1 MRKIKR
7 RKKKLNRPVIDTQL
21 IMKNCGIRK
30 NILTKRQILFLEI
43 CQNDLNLMFY
53 LTHLINISIHF
64 LEKNKNNT
72 WFFILQNK
80 FQKDFFYIEY
90 FQKKMN
96 RSRMDIKLEEL
107 RFIETIRKGHNN
119 RKYYKIQWQ
128 NIDKKIHLRCISGDT
143 PYYTSIIYNSIYNS
157 NKLKSSYNSG
167 LPDGKHAM
175 QFASQTV
182 SYSSRIITRRQDK
195 YIDNTISH
203 WSSLGTPF
211 AKVTTSNIKP
221 LLKKIIKSESDSKEV
236 IKVIDKAFTHINN
249 PEFRF
254 KTKANMAM
262 KSFFVRGNYHT
273 PATEFLRANKRNSWF
288 TLFKLSSDTWLDEN
302 LHKTEIINNM
312 EVFDFISNYFGNRN
326 NKKEKLV
333 RASNKMALWMKVNS
347 YDLRTMSMDFDNF
360 MHDKYPDIR
369 DFEVYWLISD
379 KFWNNQFAKY
389 IVNFGRFKNIDE
401 VKKI

>member
-7 RKKKLNRPVIDTQL
+7 RIKKLNRPIIDPD
-21 IMKNCGIRK
+21 IIIKNCGSRSL
-30 NILTKRQILFLEI
+30 NKRQKIFTQI
-43 CQNDLNLMFY
+43 CNRNLNLAHY
-53 LTHLINISIHF
+53 LNHLMLVSNHF
-64 LEKNKNNT
+64 LKKNKKNY
-72 WFFILQNK
+72 WFFVIQSKIERDLGFIKPLQT
-80 FQKDFFYIEY
+80 
-90 FQKKMN
+90 KMG
-96 RSRMDIKLEEL
+96 RSRLDKKLEDL
-107 RFIETIRKGHNN
+107 GFIETTRKGFYN

-128 NIDKKIHLRCISGDT
+128 NIDKKQSQLCIENDT
-143 PYYTSIIYNSIYNS
+143 PVYTYIIYNNIYNNI
-157 NKLKSSYNSG
+157 NKDKII
-167 LPDGKHAM
+167 P
-175 QFASQTV
+175 
-182 SYSSRIITRRQDK
+182 SRDTFEDNIARVITRRQDK

-203 WSSLGTPF
+203 WSSLGKPF
-211 AKVTTSNIKP
+211 AKVTTSLIKP
-221 LLKKIIKSESDSKEV
+221 ILRKIIKSELDSKEV
-236 IKVIDKAFTHINN
+236 IKVINKGFKHISDFDFKFKA
-249 PEFRF
+249 
-254 KTKANMAM
+254 KSNMSM
-262 KSFFVRGNYHT
+262 KSFFVRGGYPT
-273 PATEFLRANKRNSWF
+273 PATEFLIANKRKSWF

-302 LHKTEIINNM
+302 LHKTEIINNK
-312 EVFDFISNYFGNRN
+312 EVFDFISDYFGNRN